1 MQGSQRRLWAEI
13 AGIETAPEDTGNIA
27 LEMNRDLPMPGTVT
41 RIKGRGAASNPEGRF
56 ETSARESVDDGWAPE
71 EEPAPHPATTVT
83 DERARSIISRNDSPD
98 VPFDQ
103 SINPYRGC
111 EHGCIYCFARPSHA
125 YLNLSPGLDFETKL
139 FAKTNAAELLRAEL
153 AKPGYRISP
162 INLGANT
169 DPYQPIERRYRIT
182 RQVIE
187 VLAECRHPFTI
198 VSKNALVE
206 RDLDLLAPLAKS
218 NLVRVFISVTS
229 LDNRLASKLEPR
241 ASAPHR
247 RIEAIRAL
255 NAAGVPCGVLVAPI
269 IPMLTDRW
277 LEQIMQRAHDAG
289 ARMAGYTVLRLPWE
303 LKQLVREW
311 LELHFP
317 ERAEHVLSLVRQ
329 MRGGRDNDPR
339 FGSRMRGEGEFAELI
354 RQRFKLAARSQGFDT
369 TRSLALDTTQFQPP
383 RPASPQGDLF

>member
-1 MQGSQRRLWAEI
+1 
-13 AGIETAPEDTGNIA
+13 
-27 LEMNRDLPMPGTVT
+27 MNRNPPMPDTVT

-56 ETSARESVDDGWAPE
+56 ETSARESVDDGWTAE
-71 EEPAPHPATTVT
+71 EEPAPHPATSVT
-83 DERARSIISRNDSPD
+83 DERARTIISRNDSPD

-139 FAKTNAAELLRAEL
+139 FAKTNAAALLRTEL

-206 RDLDLLAPLAKS
+206 RDLDLLAPLEKS

-354 RQRFKLAARSQGFDT
+354 RQRFKLAARTHGFDT